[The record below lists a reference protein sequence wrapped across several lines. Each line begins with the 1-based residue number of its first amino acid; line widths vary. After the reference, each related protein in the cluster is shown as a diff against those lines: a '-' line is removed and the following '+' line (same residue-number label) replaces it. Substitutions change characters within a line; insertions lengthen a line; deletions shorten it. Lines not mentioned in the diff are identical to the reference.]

1 MAELVAS
8 LQVWIGAVGGTLGS
22 VLGIYNFVQIRNR
35 EKRESESEKADWGRW
50 VEFLGSQRNVPGALI
65 LNPEAGSDQH
75 LWAERMVSRG
85 MLQRTVH
92 GHFYKIAE

>member
-35 EKRESESEKADWGRW
+35 EKRESESEKADWRRW
-50 VEFLGSQRNVPGALI
+50 VEFLGSQRDVPGVLV
-65 LNPEAGSDQH
+65 LSPEPGSDKH
-75 LWAERMVSRG
+75 LWAERMVARG
-85 MLQRTVH
+85 MLQRTH
-92 GHFYKIAE
+92 YGRFYKIAE